1 MIFATDVDG
10 TILNDQGVPHKETN
24 DAFKYAISKNHNIV
38 IATGRSLSR
47 TKDLLKMMPDVNYLV
62 CNNGS
67 LIKDIQNDKIIDLKT
82 IHPKYYLEMLEFAK
96 NNNLSFSMHTDKST
110 YTWPKARFEN
120 TITIDDKFHK
130 TITEFIIDNP
140 NSEILQNGESMT
152 QLSLLGTIDSCKK
165 NFPIIQNMF
174 KNVQSVFLTNGVFID
189 VNPLGISKWTGLKFL
204 ANSLNIDSKKIVT
217 FGDSGND
224 LEMLQNA
231 GELGFPMKNSTDD
244 LIAILPTKIGDNN
257 SNAIAKKIIE
267 LVNQ

>member
-10 TILNDQGVPHKETN
+10 TILNDQGVPNKETN
-24 DAFKYAISKNHNIV
+24 NAFKYAISKKHNVV

-67 LIKDIQNDKIIDLKT
+67 LVKDIKNNKIIDLKT
-82 IHPKYYLEMLEFAK
+82 IHPKYYFEIMEFAK
-96 NNNLSFSMHTDKST
+96 NNNFSFSMHTDKAT
-110 YTWPKARFEN
+110 YTWPKARLEN
-120 TITIDDKFHK
+120 TITIDDKLHK
-130 TITEFIIDNP
+130 TITEFINDNP
-140 NSEILQNGESMT
+140 NSKILQNNESIT

-174 KNVQSVFLTNGVFID
+174 ENIQSVFLTNGIFID
-189 VNPLGISKWTGLKFL
+189 INPLGISKWTGLQFL
-204 ANSLNIDSKKIVT
+204 ANTLNIDEKNIAT

-267 LVNQ
+267 LVNR